1 MKCLDELE
9 SQLKLAMSSKK
20 WERSN
25 RPTQSGQ
32 GSQSHSTGQST
43 GQHKRPIVCFK
54 CGQEGHFAQGCA
66 FRRRT
71 EDGKQPLNA
80 VTEAANGKNV
90 DSQDAIP
97 AVSQSVTTDY
107 HLQGT
112 IEGIPARFLVDTGA
126 TTSVLNKDIWTRV
139 NQQMNCPLTDV
150 TGKKLVV
157 VEGYPLTVLGAA
169 SFQVVLEQQKLNDYF
184 LVADSLTTEAILGR
198 DFLRNNH
205 CVIDVGRNLIKFE
218 TAGLTLKLLY
228 SPGDSQIAHVSVV
241 VDSVLQVPGCSE
253 MEIMAKVPSAATFG
267 TQCSH
272 RWYTDC
278 GE

>member
-1 MKCLDELE
+1 M
-9 SQLKLAMSSKK
+9 
-20 WERSN
+20 
-25 RPTQSGQ
+25 
-32 GSQSHSTGQST
+32 
-43 GQHKRPIVCFK
+43 
-54 CGQEGHFAQGCA
+54 
-66 FRRRT
+66 
-71 EDGKQPLNA
+71 NA
-80 VTEAANGKNV
+80 VTEAANGKNI

-112 IEGIPARFLVDTGA
+112 IEGIPARYLVDTGA

-150 TGKKLVV
+150 TGKKLVG

-169 SFQVVLEQQKLNDYF
+169 SFQVVLEQQKLNVYF

-253 MEIMAKVPSAATFG
+253 MEIMAKVPSAATGG
-267 TQCSH
+267 TQIVENNQS
-272 RWYTDC
+272 TA
-278 GE
+278 GL